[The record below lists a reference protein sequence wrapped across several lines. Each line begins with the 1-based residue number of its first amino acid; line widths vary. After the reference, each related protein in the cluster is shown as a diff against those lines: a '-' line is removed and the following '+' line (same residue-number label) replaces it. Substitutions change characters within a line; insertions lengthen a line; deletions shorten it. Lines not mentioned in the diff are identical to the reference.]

1 MAVAVAGRAA
11 VAVAGLAAVA
21 VAVAGRTAATVA
33 VAGRDVV
40 AIAVAAVVARATVA
54 VAVAVAVA
62 GRAAVA
68 IAGRAEAVTFIIGLL
83 AETTADAADIVRARR
98 GKAGEKGGEEWG
110 SKNTSVFV
118 TQHRARLSQGCER
131 AVLRVR

>member
-11 VAVAGLAAVA
+11 VAAAGLAAVA

-40 AIAVAAVVARATVA
+40 AIAVAADVARATVA

-62 GRAAVA
+62 GRTADA

-83 AETTADAADIVRARR
+83 AETTADAVDIERAGGSVQSGRERR
-98 GKAGEKGGEEWG
+98 GRVGF
-110 SKNTSVFV
+110 KNSIRV
-118 TQHRARLSQGCER
+118 TRHRG
-131 AVLRVR
+131 

>member
-1 MAVAVAGRAA
+1 M
-11 VAVAGLAAVA
+11 AVAGLAAVA

-40 AIAVAAVVARATVA
+40 AIAVAADVARATVA

-62 GRAAVA
+62 GRTADA

-83 AETTADAADIVRARR
+83 AETTADAVDIERA
-98 GKAGEKGGEEWG
+98 GGCVQKAGEKGGEEWG
-110 SKNTSVFV
+110 SKTLSV
-118 TQHRARLSQGCER
+118 TRHRG
-131 AVLRVR
+131 

>member
-1 MAVAVAGRAA
+1 
-11 VAVAGLAAVA
+11 VA

-83 AETTADAADIVRARR
+83 AETTADAVDIERAARALRARERERR
-98 GKAGEKGGEEWG
+98 GKAGF
-110 SKNTSVFV
+110 KNSICDS
-118 TQHRARLSQGCER
+118 TQG
-131 AVLRVR
+131 